1 MPRILKA
8 VPSSDPFKLH
18 IELQRNSGIRPAQ
31 STKCFPK
38 ESSLPPSTP
47 ALDLYLQAVNQL
59 QRHAVQSQ
67 HAALMQIAERMAETT
82 RRDQRIFLFGSGHSH
97 LLLEEGFYRAGGLA
111 NVVPILSEHLM
122 LHYLPD
128 LGSRLE
134 RTPGLA
140 DMILDRYSPEPGEML
155 FVFSNS
161 GVNRLPVEMALRGRE
176 RGLFAVGVSSFAYA
190 RQAPLSDLGLRLDQS
205 VDVALDNGGV
215 PGDAVLELPD
225 FPWRVAP
232 SSTIVGATLWNGL
245 VSETARLLLA
255 SGIEPP
261 IIVSINVAGAAE
273 HNRAL
278 IEKWRPRNIHL

>member
-1 MPRILKA
+1 M
-8 VPSSDPFKLH
+8 
-18 IELQRNSGIRPAQ
+18 
-31 STKCFPK
+31 T
-38 ESSLPPSTP
+38 PSTT

-59 QRHAVQSQ
+59 QRRAVESQ
-67 HAALMQIAERMAETT
+67 HAVMRQIAERMAETT
-82 RRDQRIFLFGSGHSH
+82 RRDQRIFLFGTGHSH
-97 LLLEEGFYRAGGLA
+97 LLAEEAFYRAGGLA

-122 LHYLPD
+122 LHSLPD

-140 DMILDRYSPEPGEML
+140 DMILDRYAPEPGEML

-190 RQAPLSDLGLRLDQS
+190 QQAPLSELGLRLDQS
-205 VDVALDNGGV
+205 VDLALDNGGV
-215 PGDAVLELPD
+215 PGDALVELPN

-232 SSTIVGATLWNGL
+232 SSTILGATLWNCL
-245 VSETARLLLA
+245 ISETARLLLE
-255 SGIEPP
+255 SGFEPP
-261 IIVSINVAGAAE
+261 VFVSINVAGAAE